1 VSFWHQTSL
10 ATLAVHHPTPTHPR
24 LQSRSGTHADVL
36 LSLRDGAP
44 RPSVL
49 QPHLDTCQPRQRI
62 PCNAAACTCN
72 GAASLAVSLCLC
84 KNFNVELRPRSF
96 LWLASPL
103 AAATAPAAAAAGGG
117 QNAHGKRPRPQGG
130 SGGSC
135 PVHPTARHSAA
146 DCRDIQKLAKRV
158 SGRREQAS
166 KDGSPHLVSGL
177 ARRKPPTVRPLPGR
191 RSWGTNPP
199 LGS

>member
-1 VSFWHQTSL
+1 M

-24 LQSRSGTHADVL
+24 LQSRSGTHADAL

-72 GAASLAVSLCLC
+72 GAASLGASLCLC
-84 KNFNVELRPRSF
+84 KNFNVELCPRSF

-103 AAATAPAAAAAGGG
+103 VGVVSCTCWLAATSHVITGQQRAAARDEKNKNRSRRGRATRAGSSLAPSRLPPLPRPVPFSYASGHLAGG
-117 QNAHGKRPRPQGG
+117 
-130 SGGSC
+130 
-135 PVHPTARHSAA
+135 
-146 DCRDIQKLAKRV
+146 
-158 SGRREQAS
+158 EEE
-166 KDGSPHLVSGL
+166 
-177 ARRKPPTVRPLPGR
+177 RKSEDL
-191 RSWGTNPP
+191 
-199 LGS
+199 LFC

>member
-1 VSFWHQTSL
+1 MGHWSTLREDFVISWAIRARSSAYPNAVSFWHQTSL

-24 LQSRSGTHADVL
+24 LQSRSGTHADAL
-36 LSLRDGAP
+36 LLLRDGAP

-72 GAASLAVSLCLC
+72 GAASLGASLCLC

-103 AAATAPAAAAAGGG
+103 LIRTDSFIYSRESIE
-117 QNAHGKRPRPQGG
+117 GK
-130 SGGSC
+130 SLFNS
-135 PVHPTARHSAA
+135 
-146 DCRDIQKLAKRV
+146 
-158 SGRREQAS
+158 
-166 KDGSPHLVSGL
+166 
-177 ARRKPPTVRPLPGR
+177 
-191 RSWGTNPP
+191 N
-199 LGS
+199 